1 MAHDMCTRRLTRE
14 LQVLKKSPI
23 TSPTIRAVPNE
34 SNLLEWHY
42 VIEGSAGTPYAGG
55 HYHGK
60 LIFPKEYPLKPPS
73 VLMLTP
79 SGRFKPNRR
88 LCLSMSDFHPE
99 TWNPMWSVS
108 TILTGL
114 YSFMIETAPTLGSIE
129 STDSMK
135 RRLAKQSL
143 GFNVKD
149 NNFMKLFPDLVEIQ
163 SERQRKQTQM
173 QGAAG
178 LTSQKRKPS
187 TKLSSSS
194 NFSFGRRGDDN
205 MQEEGVFVTIAAGV
219 VALLSV
225 LFAIR
230 IVFV

>member
-1 MAHDMCTRRLTRE
+1 MCTRRLTRE
-14 LQVLKKSPI
+14 LQSLQKNPIKSP
-23 TSPTIRAVPNE
+23 SIRAVPNE

-42 VIEGSAGTPYAGG
+42 VIEGSAGTPYDCG

-73 VLMLTP
+73 VIMLTP
-79 SGRFKPNRR
+79 SGRFKTNRR

-129 STDSMK
+129 STDSVK
-135 RRLAKQSL
+135 RRFARQSL
-143 GFNVKD
+143 SFNVKD
-149 NNFMKLFPDLVEIQ
+149 KNFAKLFPDLVEIHN
-163 SERQRKQTQM
+163 ERM
-173 QGAAG
+173 QKATHRQITKEK
-178 LTSQKRKPS
+178 LTSGTS
-187 TKLSSSS
+187 LSGASK
-194 NFSFGRRGDDN
+194 FKFGLGGDDN
-205 MQEEGVFVTIAAGV
+205 LQQENVSVTIAAGF

-225 LFAIR
+225 LLAIR